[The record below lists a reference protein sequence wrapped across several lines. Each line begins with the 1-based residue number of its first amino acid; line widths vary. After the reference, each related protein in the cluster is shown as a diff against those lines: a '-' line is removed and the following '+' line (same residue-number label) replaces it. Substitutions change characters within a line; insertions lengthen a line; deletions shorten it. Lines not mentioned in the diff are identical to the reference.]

1 MLRGSSNG
9 AVRLYY
15 DGVEKFITT
24 STGISVT
31 GGGAFTDNISIVGDV
46 KKLQWIDTEGNWKI
60 ESGNGSNK
68 LVIHSES
75 LVEDYLTIKG
85 TGVIQLNDYGSGSNT
100 GTATQKLAVDSSG
113 NIIEIPIGGG
123 AVDGSGTA
131 NTVTMWSDADTITDA
146 PITISGNNATFA
158 GNVTIPNNK
167 FLKLVRSSGSLATEA
182 IGITSGTDD
191 VRFLTTGDFNFVN
204 GSLTNLLNISN
215 GGNVG
220 IGETNPAVPLHISK
234 DSASGENIALLLDN
248 NNTTAGNEIGM
259 LFRCMTGGANT
270 DFEIFGKANAAN
282 DMDLVFQSDGSN
294 ERVRFT
300 GDGNVGIGTTS
311 PAAKLH
317 VSGNSFLLGANYGI
331 YGNND
336 INNYYIKGNSSG
348 SQLVLNWYGGFQFKT
363 DGGTNRVLI
372 DSTGNVGIGTT
383 TNINAPLT
391 VQSNGG
397 GSAINIIGRDN
408 GTADESIIDFYQNDG
423 TTRMAYMLADD
434 GNLDFATGGSTV
446 RMRIDSSGN
455 VGIGTTSP
463 AQTLDVNGVI
473 AINGTR
479 MFSTIGTNS
488 YIWNN
493 TGGLN
498 VVDDTGNTVQLTVK
512 DSGNVGVGTT
522 SPNDA
527 LEVAGNSATTHRIRI
542 NNANASGSE
551 TLAFVQGTTFKS
563 WVEYNNSNGN
573 FDIWQYT
580 NNDLRFGTNN
590 TERMRITSGGVLK
603 VGGTDAGY
611 TSTKIHTGNYSASQ
625 SGINILSSNTGYGYI
640 LFGDGDG
647 AASYT
652 GQITY
657 KHGDEFMAFNT
668 NSVERM
674 RIDSSG
680 NVGIGNTNPSAF
692 GKFIVEGTGNL
703 LNLNATSG
711 KVYQAF
717 YENGVGRFYLNT
729 LNGSDG
735 LAFTDA
741 DGSTERMRIT
751 SGGDVGIGATAP
763 DIFGRF
769 YARTLGIQTSSGI
782 AKIQIDGSSYSGI
795 DLGQGGTRYGEL
807 NASAAIV
814 QLQTLADIPLTFGT
828 GTGAT
833 ERMRIDSSGNV
844 GIGLTS
850 PAARLDVLQE
860 TRISYL
866 QGNQYRTRITN
877 TDGNTRILSDGQQC
891 NIIFGTTGN
900 VANGTASEAMRLNW
914 EGKLGIGTTSPG
926 RGLTIDKSN
935 ANAALEI
942 IKNNTTNQIV
952 YLGTGSSGGTDDPLL
967 RMFHNGTENIRLYTT
982 GNSWINGGNVG
993 IGVTS
998 PQSKLHI
1005 GETATVGSNFTT
1017 AVNNSQLF
1025 VHNVGANTNSNVI
1038 FAGGDTGAT
1047 GGTGAYSFGQSGL
1060 GYTHW
1065 IFYHKPI
1072 STNQSSVGS
1081 ISSTST
1087 ATAYNTSSDYRL
1099 KENVVEMTGA
1109 LNRVS
1114 ELKPSRF
1121 NFIEDEDKTVDGF
1134 LAHEVQDIVPEAITG
1149 EKDAVDEDGNAIYQ
1163 GIDQSK
1169 LVPLLV
1175 GAIQELKAE
1184 IELLKTQINN

>member
-1 MLRGSSNG
+1 M
-9 AVRLYY
+9 V
-15 DGVEKFITT
+15 VF
-24 STGISVT
+24 
-31 GGGAFTDNISIVGDV
+31 
-46 KKLQWIDTEGNWKI
+46 
-60 ESGNGSNK
+60 
-68 LVIHSES
+68 S
-75 LVEDYLTIKG
+75 LKPMEAL
-85 TGVIQLNDYGSGSNT
+85 
-100 GTATQKLAVDSSG
+100 
-113 NIIEIPIGGG
+113 IG
-123 AVDGSGTA
+123 
-131 NTVTMWSDADTITDA
+131 
-146 PITISGNNATFA
+146 
-158 GNVTIPNNK
+158 
-167 FLKLVRSSGSLATEA
+167 
-182 IGITSGTDD
+182 
-191 VRFLTTGDFNFVN
+191 
-204 GSLTNLLNISN
+204 
-215 GGNVG
+215 
-220 IGETNPAVPLHISK
+220 
-234 DSASGENIALLLDN
+234 
-248 NNTTAGNEIGM
+248 
-259 LFRCMTGGANT
+259 
-270 DFEIFGKANAAN
+270 
-282 DMDLVFQSDGSN
+282 
-294 ERVRFT
+294 
-300 GDGNVGIGTTS
+300 
-311 PAAKLH
+311 
-317 VSGNSFLLGANYGI
+317 
-331 YGNND
+331 
-336 INNYYIKGNSSG
+336 
-348 SQLVLNWYGGFQFKT
+348 
-363 DGGTNRVLI
+363 VLI

-741 DGSTERMRIT
+741 DGSTERMRI
-751 SGGDVGIGATAP
+751 
-763 DIFGRF
+763 
-769 YARTLGIQTSSGI
+769 
-782 AKIQIDGSSYSGI
+782 
-795 DLGQGGTRYGEL
+795 
-807 NASAAIV
+807 
-814 QLQTLADIPLTFGT
+814 
-828 GTGAT
+828 
-833 ERMRIDSSGNV
+833 DSSGKRRN
-844 GIGLTS
+844 
-850 PAARLDVLQE
+850 LD
-860 TRISYL
+860 
-866 QGNQYRTRITN
+866 
-877 TDGNTRILSDGQQC
+877 
-891 NIIFGTTGN
+891 
-900 VANGTASEAMRLNW
+900 
-914 EGKLGIGTTSPG
+914 
-926 RGLTIDKSN
+926 
-935 ANAALEI
+935 
-942 IKNNTTNQIV
+942 
-952 YLGTGSSGGTDDPLL
+952 
-967 RMFHNGTENIRLYTT
+967 
-982 GNSWINGGNVG
+982 
-993 IGVTS
+993 
-998 PQSKLHI
+998 
-1005 GETATVGSNFTT
+1005 
-1017 AVNNSQLF
+1017 
-1025 VHNVGANTNSNVI
+1025 
-1038 FAGGDTGAT
+1038 
-1047 GGTGAYSFGQSGL
+1047 
-1060 GYTHW
+1060 
-1065 IFYHKPI
+1065 
-1072 STNQSSVGS
+1072 
-1081 ISSTST
+1081 
-1087 ATAYNTSSDYRL
+1087 
-1099 KENVVEMTGA
+1099 
-1109 LNRVS
+1109 
-1114 ELKPSRF
+1114 
-1121 NFIEDEDKTVDGF
+1121 
-1134 LAHEVQDIVPEAITG
+1134 
-1149 EKDAVDEDGNAIYQ
+1149 
-1163 GIDQSK
+1163 
-1169 LVPLLV
+1169 
-1175 GAIQELKAE
+1175 
-1184 IELLKTQINN
+1184 